1 MDGFQVAEKLRHDD
15 PEAFDNLTKQIV
27 PHEYIEKGFNLR
39 SLGRILTVHPASKE
53 MLMLR

>member
-27 PHEYIEKGFNLR
+27 PHEFIDKGFNLQ
-39 SLGRILTVHPASKE
+39 SLGRVLTVHPASKE
-53 MLMLR
+53 MQNIR